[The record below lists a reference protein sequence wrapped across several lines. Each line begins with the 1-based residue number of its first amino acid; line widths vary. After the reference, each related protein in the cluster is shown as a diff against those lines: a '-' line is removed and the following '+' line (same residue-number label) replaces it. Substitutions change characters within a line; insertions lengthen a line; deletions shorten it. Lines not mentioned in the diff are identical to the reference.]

1 MSRIRQH
8 ASALRVF
15 LLALFVY
22 GLSAQVWTHA
32 VSLAPHYVYLAQ
44 SLLHG
49 HVDLIQLPPTT
60 YDLLQFNGR
69 WFVAGSPMPSILM
82 LPFVAIFGTGLSDVL
97 FSIVLGAIDVAL
109 VYSLLGVFIHNR
121 ATEAQRKA
129 GNALSLCASV
139 VNSESARRWNTLL
152 FAVGTPFWYLA
163 SLGTYWF
170 TAHVVVVFFALL
182 ATREALTKQRWF
194 LVGFWLAC
202 AGFARPTALFL
213 APFFL
218 VIMLYAAR
226 RSSLRFTPAVLRS
239 LAPFM
244 LALALGIS
252 AHFAYNYARFK
263 SFTDFGYAYVTGA
276 DNITSVYARYG
287 GFNLRFVPCNLAV
300 SLLSPPE
307 VNGAVPAYITQ
318 DCAYLLE
325 GVNLSDAFAPI
336 TPNPLGMSLFFVTP
350 ALLLI
355 FTTFKRDPLILAA
368 WIGLLTTLIPLWLYH
383 NTGSLQFGW
392 RYLFDA
398 APMWIILLAVGMQK
412 VTRLKQG
419 LILVSIAINLWGM
432 LWMFEKL
439 NG

>member
-82 LPFVAIFGTGLSDVL
+82 LPFVAIFGTGFSDVL

-129 GNALSLCASV
+129 GNAPSLCASV
-139 VNSESARRWNTLL
+139 VISESARRWITLL
-152 FAVGTPFWYLA
+152 FALGTPFWYLA

-194 LVGFWLAC
+194 LVGLWLAC

-218 VIMLYAAR
+218 IIMLYAAR
-226 RSSLRFTPAVLRS
+226 RSSLRFTPYVLRS
-239 LAPFM
+239 LAPFV
-244 LALALGIS
+244 LALTILASRPLRLQLRPLQIVHRFRLCLRHGRGQHHECIRTLRRIQSAFRAVQSGRVAALATRSEWCGAGVHHARLCVLVGRRESIGCFRAHHAES
-252 AHFAYNYARFK
+252 AR
-263 SFTDFGYAYVTGA
+263 D
-276 DNITSVYARYG
+276 
-287 GFNLRFVPCNLAV
+287 
-300 SLLSPPE
+300 E
-307 VNGAVPAYITQ
+307 
-318 DCAYLLE
+318 YLLRHA
-325 GVNLSDAFAPI
+325 GI
-336 TPNPLGMSLFFVTP
+336 
-350 ALLLI
+350 
-355 FTTFKRDPLILAA
+355 AA
-368 WIGLLTTLIPLWLYH
+368 DLYH
-383 NTGSLQFGW
+383 FQN
-392 RYLFDA
+392 
-398 APMWIILLAVGMQK
+398 
-412 VTRLKQG
+412 
-419 LILVSIAINLWGM
+419 AIR
-432 LWMFEKL
+432 
-439 NG
+439 